1 MTTVRNCVDRG
12 IQLTFKSGNM
22 KFSKNNLNPQKS
34 LSNVYYQMSCLF
46 LSGLPSCPPVPVLK
60 PRCSIADCLPF
71 YTAMLDMLLIGSQ
84 NRWHKRDPGRHMS
97 KF

>member
-1 MTTVRNCVDRG
+1 
-12 IQLTFKSGNM
+12 
-22 KFSKNNLNPQKS
+22 
-34 LSNVYYQMSCLF
+34 MSCLF
-46 LSGLPSCPPVPVLK
+46 LSGPPSCPPVPVLK

-71 YTAMLDMLLIGSQ
+71 YTAMLDILLIGSQ